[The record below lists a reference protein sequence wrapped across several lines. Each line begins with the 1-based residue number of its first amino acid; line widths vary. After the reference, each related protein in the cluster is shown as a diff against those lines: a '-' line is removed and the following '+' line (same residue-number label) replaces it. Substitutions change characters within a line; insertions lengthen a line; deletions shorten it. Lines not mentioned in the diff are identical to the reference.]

1 MKRAFYLMVTILAIT
16 IILGV
21 SSCTPTQISSVSKTS
36 EGLLPM
42 ETKTI
47 VPPTAK
53 PTASSAPSM
62 IPSLT
67 RLDPSTTPAIKP
79 EDSLEVDVTEATD
92 EQPVNAATPS
102 ALQKGAY
109 CTGKE
114 VDLKIPDRD
123 EDENAPDE
131 GWCGETSIQMA
142 LGYFGK
148 NISQSEI
155 HLACKPTHPDLWE
168 EDISP
173 ALDALGVNYVTW
185 DMNNKD
191 LNAFMTWIG
200 EQLQAGYPLLLGVKI
215 YPDESGWDND
225 HFVLVVGCDIEG
237 LIINTNNAGEGQV
250 YTTYEE
256 LTKNF
261 EDSYSLI
268 NNENSHYGWAI
279 QGLR

>member
-1 MKRAFYLMVTILAIT
+1 MKKTFLLTLTILALTIT
-16 IILGV
+16 LGMC
-21 SSCTPTQISSVSKTS
+21 SCTPTQTLLVSKTS
-36 EGLLPM
+36 EVLLPM

-47 VPPTAK
+47 APPTAEL
-53 PTASSAPSM
+53 TASSAPSM

-67 RLDPSTTPAIKP
+67 RLDPSTTPAITP
-79 EDSLEVDVTEATD
+79 QDTLEVDVTEESD
-92 EQPVNAATPS
+92 EQPVNTTIPS
-102 ALQKGAY
+102 TQQKGAY
-109 CTGKE
+109 CIGKK

-148 NISQSEI
+148 NVSQYAI
-155 HLACKPTHPDLWE
+155 HLAGKPTHPELWE

-173 ALDALGVNYVTW
+173 ALDTLGMTYVNW
-185 DMNNKD
+185 DINNKD

-200 EQLQAGYPLLLGVKI
+200 DQLQIGHPILLGVKI

-225 HFVLVVGCDIEG
+225 HFVLVVGCDSKG

-250 YTTYEE
+250 YVTYEE
-256 LTKNF
+256 LTINF
-261 EDSYSLI
+261 EDSYSLV
-268 NNENSHYGWAI
+268 NNENNHYGWAI
-279 QGLR
+279 LGLR